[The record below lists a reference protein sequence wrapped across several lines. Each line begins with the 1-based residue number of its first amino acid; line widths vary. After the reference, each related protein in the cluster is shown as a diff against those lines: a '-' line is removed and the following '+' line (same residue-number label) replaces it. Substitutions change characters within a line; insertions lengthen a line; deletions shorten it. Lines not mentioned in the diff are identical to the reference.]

1 MNKQFQNTNNIQL
14 EINQPNGI
22 YMLEISDNKG
32 NKSVIKILKN

>member
-22 YMLEISDNKG
+22 CFLETIDEQG
-32 NKSVIKILKN
+32 NKVALKLIKN